1 MFAGKKSAQIREIL
15 ISESAWEEMTCL
27 FAPSLVG
34 CTYQAVRQQSED
46 IMSKTEFYADLN
58 RDFQALMAGET
69 SFLAMIANTS
79 ALLFERLSEVN
90 WAGFYLLEGDTLV
103 LGPFQGKL
111 ACVRIPVG
119 RGVCGAAVAQAQV
132 QRVEDVHAFDG
143 HIACDAA
150 SNSEIVFPLRVN
162 GQIIGVL
169 DIDSP
174 AYGRFTAED
183 EQGLRTLVEHL
194 EKLIA
199 ATDYQK
205 IFTRVVG

>member
-1 MFAGKKSAQIREIL
+1 MNKIEL
-15 ISESAWEEMTCL
+15 YT
-27 FAPSLVG
+27 
-34 CTYQAVRQQSED
+34 
-46 IMSKTEFYADLN
+46 DLN

-79 ALLFERLSEVN
+79 ALLFERLGEVN

-119 RGVCGAAVAQAQV
+119 RGVCGTAVAENQV

-150 SNSEIVFPLRVN
+150 SNSEIVLPLVVKN
-162 GQIIGVL
+162 QIIGVL
-169 DIDSP
+169 DIDSTVFS
-174 AYGRFTAED
+174 RFTTED
-183 EQGLRTLVEHL
+183 EQGLRELVANL
-194 EKLIA
+194 ENVLA

-205 IFTRVVG
+205 FFASVAG

>member
-1 MFAGKKSAQIREIL
+1 MHLKLIL
-15 ISESAWEEMTCL
+15 L
-27 FAPSLVG
+27 G
-34 CTYQAVRQQSED
+34 CKCKVVRQLSDQ
-46 IMSKTEFYADLN
+46 IMNKSEFYADLN

-69 SFLAMIANTS
+69 SFLAMISNTS
-79 ALLFERLSEVN
+79 ALLFERLTDVN

-119 RGVCGAAVAQAQV
+119 RGVCGTAVAQNRV

-162 GQIIGVL
+162 NQTIGVL
-169 DIDSP
+169 DIDST
-174 AYGRFTAED
+174 AHSRFTAED
-183 EQGLRTLVEHL
+183 EQGLAELVAHL
-194 EKLIA
+194 EKLILRLIIKKYSPA
-199 ATDYQK
+199 SQDNQRIT
-205 IFTRVVG
+205 